1 MLALGPCL
9 IATVLLLVSWEIY
22 WILTVLVP
30 RISPLG
36 TASWWA
42 HVAWIYFLSFNG
54 LFNYFSCV
62 LTDPGTHLSPLYR
75 ALVLVADVDGALA
88 PSDVATG
95 LTRESLSHTRA
106 LTASVS
112 YTHLTLPTKA

>member
-22 WILTVLVP
+22 WVLTVLVP

-62 LTDPGTHLSPLYR
+62 LTDPGTHI
-75 ALVLVADVDGALA
+75 
-88 PSDVATG
+88 
-95 LTRESLSHTRA
+95 SHPI
-106 LTASVS
+106 L
-112 YTHLTLPTKA
+112 L